1 MKISTYTS
9 FSKPPYLEREK
20 ISNFLYK
27 HLDQYG
33 DPKEDI
39 NKCIDYAMKERPSH
53 GGFIVTATED
63 NEIVGAVIVNHTGM
77 EGYIPENILVY
88 IAVDRNQRGKG
99 VGKKLM
105 ERAIDQADGNIAL
118 HVEPDNPARHLYE
131 KLGFTN
137 KYLEMRLDKKA
148 LENSSVAKSEE
159 ATTE

>member
-9 FSKPPYLEREK
+9 FNKPAYLEREK
-20 ISNFLYK
+20 ISNFLYT

-63 NEIVGAVIVNHTGM
+63 DQIIGAVIVNHTGM

-88 IAVDRNQRGKG
+88 IAVDSEQRGKG

-105 ERAIDQADGNIAL
+105 ERTIEQADGAIAL
-118 HVEPDNPARHLYE
+118 HVEADNPAKYLYE

-137 KYLEMRLDKKA
+137 KYLEMRLDKKSR
-148 LENSSVAKSEE
+148 ESRVSSSKKASAK
-159 ATTE
+159 